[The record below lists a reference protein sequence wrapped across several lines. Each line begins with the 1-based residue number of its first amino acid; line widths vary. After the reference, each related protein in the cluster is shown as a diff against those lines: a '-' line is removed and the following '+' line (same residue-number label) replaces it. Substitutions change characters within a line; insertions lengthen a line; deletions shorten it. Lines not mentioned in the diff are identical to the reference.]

1 MNPELIARI
10 THEANR
16 VVQIATDDP
25 VVSPTWDDAPDWQ
38 RESSIEGV
46 QHALSGATPRE
57 LHESWCQFKE
67 NDGWVYGEEKNAE
80 EKTHPCLVD
89 YDDLP
94 SEQRVKDTVF
104 HNIVHSLSSV
114 ELG

>member
-46 QHALSGATPRE
+46 QHTEWSYPQRTPRVVV
-57 LHESWCQFKE
+57 S
-67 NDGWVYGEEKNAE
+67 V
-80 EKTHPCLVD
+80 
-89 YDDLP
+89 
-94 SEQRVKDTVF
+94 QR
-104 HNIVHSLSSV
+104 
-114 ELG
+114 ERWLGLR